1 MHMKTALKT
10 TLAPL
15 GLALMLGLAAPALA
29 QEVTPINVNTA
40 DATLLAEL
48 PGIGETKAA
57 AIVEDREANGPYASV
72 EDLARV
78 SGIGE
83 VTVEGLA
90 DQVTF

>member
-1 MHMKTALKT
+1 MKNHFKP
-10 TLAPL
+10 TLAAL

-29 QEVTPINVNTA
+29 QDVTPINVNTA

-57 AIVEDREANGPYASV
+57 AIVEDREANGPYASAD
-72 EDLARV
+72 DLSRV

-83 VTVEGLA
+83 MTVEGLA